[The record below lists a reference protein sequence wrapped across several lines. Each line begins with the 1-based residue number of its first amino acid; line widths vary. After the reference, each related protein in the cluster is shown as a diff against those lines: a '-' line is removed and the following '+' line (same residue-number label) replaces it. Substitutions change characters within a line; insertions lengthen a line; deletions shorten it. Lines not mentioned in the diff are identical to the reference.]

1 MKINAAL
8 EQLHQFG
15 VVHNDVRLENICFSH
30 KLDTVFIDLERC
42 TPVEN
47 VHPLMGASCSCM
59 YQFPD
64 TADHGFNG
72 KSSDYLQLG
81 WLVAWVLHHSESYHE
96 RVWSELP
103 SDLRSDLFIYLTSLK
118 KRVFSAEA

>member
-1 MKINAAL
+1 M
-8 EQLHQFG
+8 
-15 VVHNDVRLENICFSH
+15 
-30 KLDTVFIDLERC
+30 
-42 TPVEN
+42 EN

-72 KSSDYLQLG
+72 KSSDYIQLG
-81 WLVAWVLHHSESYHE
+81 WLVAWVLHRSESYHE

-103 SDLRSDLFIYLTSLK
+103 SDLRSDPFIFDLIQ
-118 KRVFSAEA
+118 KREYSQQNLNDSKIIVFDTAEDFSALFFEP